1 MWSKITHRPRV
12 SIIAMLSG
20 ALMIVVVAYA
30 VYVASVAGQ
39 LPWQEDPTRI
49 PVTPFEGIPGFTIP
63 TPMPTATPPAS

>member
-30 VYVASVAGQ
+30 VYVAGQ